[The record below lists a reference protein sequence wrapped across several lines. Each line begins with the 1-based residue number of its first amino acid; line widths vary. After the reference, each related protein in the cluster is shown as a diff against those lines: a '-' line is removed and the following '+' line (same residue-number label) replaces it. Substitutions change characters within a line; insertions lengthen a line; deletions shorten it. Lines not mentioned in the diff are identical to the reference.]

1 MTLQEQL
8 DQLVS
13 QYADKD
19 YYQNHVVLYQRI
31 FEDVKSSNKQLAF
44 SALKAKAKAWASRS
58 REEFLGHFDGVIK
71 KQKDP
76 SYKDNP
82 YTEIY
87 LKYLKDEKAAVGY
100 NMQICCHRTLSL
112 LLAS

>member
-1 MTLQEQL
+1 MTLQKQL
-8 DQLVS
+8 DQLVL
-13 QYADKD
+13 QRADKD

-31 FEDVKSSNKQLAF
+31 FEDVKRTNKELAF
-44 SALKAKAKAWASRS
+44 LALKAKANAWVSRN
-58 REEFLGHFDGVIK
+58 RDDFLSHMDGIVK

-87 LKYLKDEKAAVGY
+87 LKYLKDEKERAGY
-100 NMQICCHRTLSL
+100 
-112 LLAS
+112 

>member
-8 DQLVS
+8 DQLVLKR
-13 QYADKD
+13 ADKA

-31 FEDVKSSNKQLAF
+31 FDDIKKSNKELAF
-44 SALKAKAKAWASRS
+44 CALKAKAHAWASRS
-58 REEFLGHFDGVIK
+58 RDDFLTHINDIVK

-87 LKYLKDEKAAVGY
+87 LKYLNDEKKLIGY
-100 NMQICCHRTLSL
+100 
-112 LLAS
+112 

>member
-8 DQLVS
+8 DQLVLHRI
-13 QYADKD
+13 DKN

-31 FEDVKSSNKQLAF
+31 FEDVNRTNKELAF
-44 SALKAKAKAWASRS
+44 LALKAKANAWASRN
-58 REEFLGHFDGVIK
+58 RDKFLFDMDGIIK
-71 KQKDP
+71 KQKDL

-87 LKYLKDEKAAVGY
+87 LKYLKDEKERAGY
-100 NMQICCHRTLSL
+100 
-112 LLAS
+112 